1 LNPTAPLAYYVSFL
15 ILTGSGR
22 CKLLHYS
29 RCYSVWKRIF
39 VIPLTTGSDC
49 DRLNHAAVLQ
59 AGMDFRE
66 TFVFNCV
73 HHFDIFNI
81 QKWFTTPKGF

>member
-15 ILTGSGR
+15 IRTESGR

-39 VIPLTTGSDC
+39 VIPLTTRPDC
-49 DRLNHAAVLQ
+49 GRLNHAAVLQ

-66 TFVFNCV
+66 TLRFQLCV
-73 HHFDIFNI
+73 SFWYI
-81 QKWFTTPKGF
+81 